1 MGGKLLVAP
10 ANLDLP
16 NLRILDSGT
25 AQANWLL
32 DLAAV
37 VPDTARLV
45 GTDIAT
51 GQFPPEAQRPSNMT
65 LQTQSIFE
73 PWDKSMVGSFDIVHQ
88 RFVLAAC
95 RSDEQAQRAVA
106 SLVTLAKPGGWIELH
121 EGNMLS
127 IQEGEAHRAMMRFRD
142 IAVAA
147 WASIGQ
153 LPDPGVRLAGWLRGA
168 GATQVHALV
177 QTVSLGA
184 AASNALEA
192 EWSTELCLNM
202 LRTMKRMTAVRRT
215 GKADFPDER
224 EFDRL
229 EEELRDELQRVGN
242 QWCYYLALKPPEAQ
256 RQSLVIM
263 DKMGSTE
270 HSSLEQALELMSRV
284 PLIGIHPLLPA
295 DVPKRQLVFNVF
307 RIADLPADG
316 HNDWMHMIRAYYDF
330 QVDERFESQ
339 RDLAGHVDLKR
350 LVEGR
355 AGAVFWSVYVECPKE
370 EDDFSDALH
379 LYSLRDTVQQIDL
392 LYRIVDL
399 YPDKLEIVHKSQD
412 IMRIFKSGKC
422 ASLVGAE
429 GLHQIGNSSSAL
441 RIFHRL
447 GVRYVTLAH
456 GKNNLYVDSATSKA
470 PVHHG
475 LSSHGRDMVREMNR
489 IGIHK
494 HNDMPFSLTQVS
506 FRTSSYALVPHARN
520 VPDHVL
526 DLLKENGGIIMI
538 SFIPWLT
545 NKEPEKSTVDDV
557 VDHIV
562 YVGDRIGYHHLGLG
576 SDFDGMPTH
585 VQGLEDV
592 SKYPNV
598 VARMLERGISPED
611 VEKVI
616 GLNLIRVL
624 RDVEEFAASHRRS
637 ISVLEDRVPQLW
649 DDGIRTH
656 VKRLYPNAEH
666 DKPHGNMG

>member
-1 MGGKLLVAP
+1 
-10 ANLDLP
+10 
-16 NLRILDSGT
+16 
-25 AQANWLL
+25 
-32 DLAAV
+32 
-37 VPDTARLV
+37 
-45 GTDIAT
+45 
-51 GQFPPEAQRPSNMT
+51 
-65 LQTQSIFE
+65 
-73 PWDKSMVGSFDIVHQ
+73 
-88 RFVLAAC
+88 
-95 RSDEQAQRAVA
+95 
-106 SLVTLAKPGGWIELH
+106 
-121 EGNMLS
+121 
-127 IQEGEAHRAMMRFRD
+127 
-142 IAVAA
+142 
-147 WASIGQ
+147 
-153 LPDPGVRLAGWLRGA
+153 
-168 GATQVHALV
+168 
-177 QTVSLGA
+177 
-184 AASNALEA
+184 
-192 EWSTELCLNM
+192 
-202 LRTMKRMTAVRRT
+202 
-215 GKADFPDER
+215 
-224 EFDRL
+224 
-229 EEELRDELQRVGN
+229 
-242 QWCYYLALKPPEAQ
+242 
-256 RQSLVIM
+256 M

-284 PLIGIHPLLPA
+284 PLI
-295 DVPKRQLVFNVF
+295 
-307 RIADLPADG
+307 ADG

-350 LVEGR
+350 LAEGR
-355 AGAVFWSVYVECPKE
+355 AGAVFWSVYVECPE

-379 LYSLRDTVQQIDL
+379 LHSLRDTVQQIDL

-422 ASLVGAE
+422 ASLMGAE

-447 GVRYVTLAH
+447 GVRYMTLAH

-489 IGIHK
+489 IGMIVDLSHVSEAAMVDAL
-494 HNDMPFSLTQVS
+494 NVSQAPVIFSH
-506 FRTSSYALVPHARN
+506 SSAYALVPHARN

-545 NKEPEKSTVDDV
+545 NKEPEKSTVDHV

-624 RDVEEFAASHRRS
+624 RDVEEFAASHRQS
-637 ISVLEDRVPQLW
+637 ISVLEDKVPQLW

-666 DKPHGNMG
+666 DKPHGNIG

>member
-1 MGGKLLVAP
+1 
-10 ANLDLP
+10 
-16 NLRILDSGT
+16 
-25 AQANWLL
+25 
-32 DLAAV
+32 
-37 VPDTARLV
+37 
-45 GTDIAT
+45 
-51 GQFPPEAQRPSNMT
+51 
-65 LQTQSIFE
+65 
-73 PWDKSMVGSFDIVHQ
+73 
-88 RFVLAAC
+88 
-95 RSDEQAQRAVA
+95 
-106 SLVTLAKPGGWIELH
+106 
-121 EGNMLS
+121 
-127 IQEGEAHRAMMRFRD
+127 
-142 IAVAA
+142 
-147 WASIGQ
+147 
-153 LPDPGVRLAGWLRGA
+153 
-168 GATQVHALV
+168 
-177 QTVSLGA
+177 
-184 AASNALEA
+184 
-192 EWSTELCLNM
+192 
-202 LRTMKRMTAVRRT
+202 
-215 GKADFPDER
+215 
-224 EFDRL
+224 
-229 EEELRDELQRVGN
+229 
-242 QWCYYLALKPPEAQ
+242 
-256 RQSLVIM
+256 M
-263 DKMGSTE
+263 DKMGSPE

-284 PLIGIHPLLPA
+284 PLI
-295 DVPKRQLVFNVF
+295 
-307 RIADLPADG
+307 DG

-330 QVDERFESQ
+330 QVDERFEPQ

-355 AGAVFWSVYVECPKE
+355 AGANDHVSDNGFSPKE

-399 YPDKLEIVHKSQD
+399 YPDNLEIVHKSQD

-422 ASLVGAE
+422 ASLMGAE

-489 IGIHK
+489 IGMIVDLSHVSEAAMVDAL
-494 HNDMPFSLTQVS
+494 NVSQAPVIFSH
-506 FRTSSYALVPHARN
+506 SSAYALVPHARN

-545 NKEPEKSTVDDV
+545 NNEPEKSTVDDV

-624 RDVEEFAASHRRS
+624 RDVEEFAASHCRS
-637 ISVLEDRVPQLW
+637 ISVLEDKVPQLW

-656 VKRLYPNAEH
+656 VKGLYPNAEH
-666 DKPHGNMG
+666 DKPHGNVG